1 MKIIHRYFSIYQIC
15 IYAGSLTSLAMNL
28 GLIPYWRRFSFFE
41 LMVPMIIPLLAYA
54 LTLICAFCY
63 GMMCGFLGDDDI

>member
-28 GLIPYWRRFSFFE
+28 GFIPFWRKFTFFE
-41 LMVPMIIPLLAYA
+41 LMVPIFIPWIAYFLAGVFSFWFYFFRALLS
-54 LTLICAFCY
+54 
-63 GMMCGFLGDDDI
+63 DDE